1 MDKNTK
7 GAWIIHHGRKI
18 HGNTNG
24 AAEYSA
30 IDLAAKSAGLL
41 SRMAGSDQA
50 ELPHDTV
57 VTLARVGGL
66 NPKTEL
72 NACLEQLENQKVID
86 RSASGT
92 VAVLGVTPQTALA
105 HASDL
110 YDRNEPNAFENASL
124 GIGELVST
132 SPILLSNASEF
143 ISDTYRISGHE
154 TNEFL
159 EQASALGFIDSDGDK
174 DDPLLFNGNLFR
186 RDTVSKTKKVLDSL
200 SSAEQVKLSEF
211 EDTLR
216 RQGAVHLNEATTQLG
231 ETLLAKLRSA
241 AVFDENIV
249 SNEAGDHSYITSP
262 GAFNKF
268 VNPLVDDAFDHAK
281 ALVAALSYG
290 MTRSAANR
298 GKIWGVNFILRKLV
312 NGEWVGPVT
321 AIGKDYRALELERV
335 VQTRRQGYGY
345 VMRLLKREVGE
356 IAQQVLAIGK
366 ASDGGLTDFPS
377 AQVTGYTAPEAARTA
392 FKKRA
397 DLQPTNTQMRSLIS
411 AVRSGGGL

>member
-30 IDLAAKSAGLL
+30 IDIAAKSAGLL
-41 SRMAGSDQA
+41 SRMAGSDETQ
-50 ELPHDTV
+50 LSSDKV
-57 VTLARVGGL
+57 INLAKVGGL

-72 NACLEQLENQKVID
+72 NACLDQLESQKVID
-86 RSASGT
+86 RSANGT
-92 VAVLGVTPQTALA
+92 VAVLGVTTKTALA

-110 YDRNEPNAFENASL
+110 YDRNDPQAYEEASL
-124 GIGELVST
+124 GIGEVVSN
-132 SPILLSNASEF
+132 SPTLLSDAAEF
-143 ISDTYRISGHE
+143 ISDTYEITAHD
-154 TNEFL
+154 TAEFL
-159 EQASALGFIDSDGDK
+159 EQASTLGFIDSDDDK
-174 DDPLLFNGNLFR
+174 DNPLLFNGNLFR

-200 SSAEQVKLSEF
+200 SSEEQTKLVEF
-211 EDTLR
+211 EEILK
-216 RQGAVHLNEATTQLG
+216 RQGAVHLKESNKILG
-231 ETLLAKLRSA
+231 DSLLSKLRSA

-249 SNEAGDHSYITSP
+249 SNEGGDHSYITSP

-268 VNPLVDDAFDHAK
+268 VNPLIDDAFDHAK
-281 ALVAALSYG
+281 ALVSALSYG

-298 GKIWGVNFILRKLV
+298 GKIWGVNFILRKLIA
-312 NGEWVGPVT
+312 GHWVGPVP

-335 VQTRRQGYGY
+335 VETRPQGYGY
-345 VMRLLKREVGE
+345 AMRLLKREVGE
-356 IAQQVLAIGK
+356 IAQQVLAIGQ
-366 ASDGGLTDFPS
+366 ASDGGLEDFPS

-392 FKKRA
+392 FKQRKE
-397 DLQPTNTQMRSLIS
+397 LQPTNKQMRSLIS